1 MPRSWFLLLSLNIPA
16 KVGEIVGCE
25 ELALFPISR
34 LAKKSIF
41 DDEHLAS
48 SGADSGQGNRKPKT
62 LYDNMLF
69 ALIIHTVFCLNWTL
83 VFKTTELEVHVST
96 LLKSVLHGE
105 RTIFY
110 DQVERAP
117 RTKPSAAYGSSSI
130 ATIMAGYNMNRIF
143 VSK

>member
-1 MPRSWFLLLSLNIPA
+1 M
-16 KVGEIVGCE
+16 
-25 ELALFPISR
+25 
-34 LAKKSIF
+34 
-41 DDEHLAS
+41 S
-48 SGADSGQGNRKPKT
+48 SGTDSGQGNRKPKT
-62 LYDNMLF
+62 LYDNTY
-69 ALIIHTVFCLNWTL
+69 AICSHHSFCILLELNFSVQNYRIGGTC
-83 VFKTTELEVHVST
+83 T

-105 RTIFY
+105 GTIFY

>member
-1 MPRSWFLLLSLNIPA
+1 M
-16 KVGEIVGCE
+16 
-25 ELALFPISR
+25 
-34 LAKKSIF
+34 SIMTTNNLRVLV
-41 DDEHLAS
+41 HTA
-48 SGADSGQGNRKPKT
+48 SGQGNRKTPK
-62 LYDNMLF
+62 LYDNLLF
-69 ALIIHTVFCLNWTL
+69 ALIICFLLKLDFSVQNYRIGGTC
-83 VFKTTELEVHVST
+83 T

-117 RTKPSAAYGSSSI
+117 RTNGSSSI